1 LAPKGRE
8 ELAGDRGVAGAVS
21 RRELFRRAG
30 GAGLLL
36 VLPGAARAA
45 RLPPAAGV
53 REDGVVLRWNAAA
66 LEGVRSSRLGPP
78 MVARA
83 LAIVHTS
90 AYDAWAAHDRIA
102 VGPVSAALSVCRPG
116 SAPSRT
122 RTRRSALLR
131 TVPPSTSSP
140 AAREASSIRS
150 WPPGQVL
157 WTFGFAG
164 LAFLRSKWSDPLF
177 SKERV
182 KGGRLAGQDN
192 LPICRTS

>member
-1 LAPKGRE
+1 M
-8 ELAGDRGVAGAVS
+8 AGDRGVTGAVS

-36 VLPGAARAA
+36 VFPGAARAA

-53 REDGVVLRWNAAA
+53 REDSVMLRWNAAA

-102 VGPVSAALSVCRPG
+102 VGTRLGGAVRVPPWKRTLANKNEAVSFAAYRAAVRRSGSG
-116 SAPSRT
+116 SAQA
-122 RTRRSALLR
+122 SARQPQL
-131 TVPPSTSSP
+131 
-140 AAREASSIRS
+140 
-150 WPPGQVL
+150 
-157 WTFGFAG
+157 
-164 LAFLRSKWSDPLF
+164 
-177 SKERV
+177 
-182 KGGRLAGQDN
+182 
-192 LPICRTS
+192 